1 MEINFLSG
9 ISPSKGINKGE
20 QKRVFLQ
27 KSDSVEFKNKKETKE
42 RKQSLF
48 KRFKTAFV
56 ALFSSLTT
64 ALAVIAVSNKKTAAL
79 RADNEKI
86 KADNETMKSDN
97 QSLKEQN
104 QDLQTKNSKLQAQ
117 LDGIVLPENIDN
129 IVADKVLELNLSG
142 LSYSPTTRIG
152 KEDKDLLSKNNN
164 KNPVIVM
171 PNKYEKTTNR
181 SDAKQLDYPEFEEGK
196 SYSFSFPYMG
206 EVRLKCEDIDFS
218 PIPRT
223 FTNISE
229 AYADSLQW
237 NNDKIAR
244 DLMQNFYDGH
254 GQTLGGIKFNVT
266 PTENGKYTVRI
277 EGKSTFSP
285 DKAILLGE
293 SSKRYNDKAA
303 GNYGEGLKMVVLKLL
318 REKGAENVD
327 IASANWNVNWQLQ
340 DSGLG
345 KKVLAYELDEVP
357 QFDGNYIQFDTDNVD
372 FIKAIINSFDKFYH
386 YNNPA
391 FKCPDFENDMVAV
404 KLIDEKADGKFFING
419 QAFEVGGSYDGM
431 KSMNIAIKK
440 KPPLKYNGEFIFDP
454 SRDRT
459 SLTKDNLEALGSWVI
474 SKENMSK
481 EDAVKLIHSLE
492 EYWGIGTF
500 YGRQHDSAG
509 ASFVFGLLKGAYER
523 RDLNIKFPSDKYIAD
538 DWKVSSNLKD
548 MYVKAGYKLCCSYFA
563 DMGMTSIVDLVQET
577 RKHTPVE
584 PTKSEKNKIL
594 ILKQAI
600 DLLSDVLMEGNFF
613 TPGELDTKIFI
624 YDRSSELEDKAYK
637 NVNGEAILDGKKS
650 LGFWLDR
657 TYINESSFSDAFATS
672 LHELTHK
679 YGGDESAAF
688 SYKLTDVM
696 QKVFEAINSNPN
708 LAIQLKILEKA
719 WNEQN

>member
-9 ISPSKGINKGE
+9 IVPTKTSNKWE
-20 QKRVFLQ
+20 QKKKFIQ
-27 KSDSVEFKNKKETKE
+27 QSDSIEFKNKKETKE
-42 RKQSLF
+42 RKQDFLKKF
-48 KRFKTAFV
+48 RTAFV

-64 ALAVIAVSNKKTAAL
+64 ALAVIAVTNKKTAAL

-104 QDLQTKNSKLQAQ
+104 ETLQTKNNQLRVQ
-117 LDGIVLPENIDN
+117 LDSIVLPENISDL
-129 IVADKVLELNLSG
+129 VADKVSELNISS
-142 LSYSPTTRIG
+142 LSYSPTKRIEIEG
-152 KEDKDLLSKNNN
+152 KNNKSVN
-164 KNPVIVM
+164 YNPICIL
-171 PNKYEKTTNR
+171 PERYEKTTNR
-181 SDAKQLDYPEFEEGK
+181 SDARQLDYPEFQEGK

-206 EVRLKCEDIDFS
+206 EVRLKCEDIDFL

-229 AYADSLQW
+229 SYADSLQW

-254 GQTLGGIKFNVT
+254 GQTLGGISFNVM
-266 PTENGKYTVRI
+266 PKENGKYTVKI
-277 EGKSTFSP
+277 EGKATFSP

-293 SSKRYNDKAA
+293 SSKRYDDKTA

-318 REKGAENVD
+318 KEKGAENVD

-345 KKVLAYELDEVP
+345 KRVLAYKLDEVP
-357 QFDGNYIQFDTDNVD
+357 EFDGNYIQFDTDNVG
-372 FIKAIINSFDKFYH
+372 FIKAIINSFDRFYH

-391 FKCPDFENDMVAV
+391 FKCPDFENDMLAM

-419 QAFEVGGSYDGM
+419 QAFEVDGSYDGM

-459 SLTKDNLEALGSWVI
+459 SLTRDNLEALGSWVI

-481 EDAVKLIHSLE
+481 DDAVKLIHSLQ
-492 EYWGIGTF
+492 EYWDVCTMNNNHNTIGT
-500 YGRQHDSAG
+500 
-509 ASFVFGLLKGAYER
+509 SFVYGLFKGAYDR
-523 RDLNIKFPSDKYIAD
+523 LDLNIQFPSD
-538 DWKVSSNLKD
+538 
-548 MYVKAGYKLCCSYFA
+548 MYVADSWRVSDELRRMYENAGYKICCSLLQNL
-563 DMGMTSIVDLVQET
+563 GMRSIEELVKET

-600 DLLSDVLMEGNFF
+600 NLLSNVLTEGNFF
-613 TPGELDTKIFI
+613 TPEELDTKIFI
-624 YDRSSELEDKAYK
+624 YDRSSAVEDKAYK
-637 NVNGEAILDGKKS
+637 NVNGEAILDGQKS

-657 TYINESSFSDAFATS
+657 EYIGNASFSEAFATA

-679 YGGDESAAF
+679 YGGDESSAF

-696 QKVFEAINSNPN
+696 RKVFSAINSNPN

>member
-9 ISPSKGINKGE
+9 ISPSKRVNKNE
-20 QKRVFLQ
+20 QKKVFLQ
-27 KSDSVEFKNKKETKE
+27 PSDSVEFKNKKEPKE
-42 RKQSLF
+42 RKQSFF
-48 KRFKTAFV
+48 KKFKTAFV

-64 ALAVIAVSNKKTAAL
+64 ALAVIAVSNKKAADL

-104 QDLQTKNSKLQAQ
+104 ETLQTKNNQLRVQ

-152 KEDKDLLSKNNN
+152 KEDEDLLSKNNN

-345 KKVLAYELDEVP
+345 KKVLAYKLDEVP
-357 QFDGNYIQFDTDNVD
+357 QFDGNYIQFDTDNVG
-372 FIKAIINSFDKFYH
+372 FIKAIINSFDRFYH

-404 KLIDEKADGKFFING
+404 KLIDEEADGKFFING
-419 QAFEVGGSYDGM
+419 QAFEVDGSYNGM

-459 SLTKDNLEALGSWVI
+459 SLTRDNLEALGSWVI

-481 EDAVKLIHSLE
+481 DDAVKLIHSLQ
-492 EYWGIGTF
+492 EYWDVCTMSFNHSTIGT
-500 YGRQHDSAG
+500 
-509 ASFVFGLLKGAYER
+509 SFISGLFKGAYDR
-523 RDLNIKFPSDKYIAD
+523 LDLNIQFPSD
-538 DWKVSSNLKD
+538 
-548 MYVKAGYKLCCSYFA
+548 MYVADSWRVSDELRRMYENAGYKICCSLLQNL
-563 DMGMTSIVDLVQET
+563 GMRSIEELVKET

-584 PTKSEKNKIL
+584 PTVSEKNKIL

-600 DLLSDVLMEGNFF
+600 NLLSNVLTEGNFF
-613 TPGELDTKIFI
+613 TPEELDTKIFI
-624 YDRSSELEDKAYK
+624 YDRSSAVEDKAYK
-637 NVNGEAILDGKKS
+637 NVNGEAILDGQKS

-657 TYINESSFSDAFATS
+657 EYIGNASFSEAFATA

-679 YGGDESAAF
+679 YGGDGSSAF

-696 QKVFEAINSNPN
+696 RKVFSAINSNPN